1 MTVYHKHKNEGDNPL
16 FHVLDR
22 QKIGEKQ
29 TVQHIDQKLE
39 KREILKLARALE
51 W

>member
-1 MTVYHKHKNEGDNPL
+1 MTGYYKHKNEGDNPL

-39 KREILKLARALE
+39 KRQI
-51 W
+51 